1 MAEVPVRFTASTPL
15 PRREQIPALWDEFGM
30 LDNIRAH
37 SRVVSAVA
45 LLVTDWL
52 AEAGIRLNREAVHAG
67 ALLHDIAKTPCLG
80 QKCRHDDEG
89 GRIMQ
94 ELGYPELAY
103 LVRLHVV
110 LPPEHPLDETM
121 VVNYADKRVTHDQ
134 LCTLGQRY
142 AYIAQRYGRGDP
154 EHRRAHRPAAWRG
167 PARRRPRFFSHIDHG
182 RTPAEVHPALAVELL

>member
-1 MAEVPVRFTASTPL
+1 MAENPARFTAQTPL
-15 PRREQIPALWDEFGM
+15 PSSGRIQELWDEFAM
-30 LDNIRAH
+30 LDNIREH
-37 SRVVSAVA
+37 SRVVSGVA

-52 AEAGIRLNREAVHAG
+52 AESGLELNRAAVHAG

-89 GRIMQ
+89 ARILD
-94 ELGYPELAY
+94 ELGFPELAY
-103 LVRLHVV
+103 LVKLHVV

-142 AYIAQRYGRGDP
+142 AYITQRYGRGDP
-154 EHRRAHRPAAWRG
+154 ALEARIGRGLERARQVEAEI
-167 PARRRPRFFSHIDHG
+167 FSHINHG
-182 RTPAEVHPALAVELL
+182 RTPADVPKHWQEKL

>member
-1 MAEVPVRFTASTPL
+1 MAESPVRFTPATPL
-15 PRREQIPALWDEFGM
+15 PRPEQIPGLWDEFGM
-30 LDNIRAH
+30 LDNIREH
-37 SRVVSAVA
+37 SRVVSGVA

-52 AEAGIRLNREAVHAG
+52 AESGLELNRDAVRAG

-89 GRIMQ
+89 ARIMQ

-103 LVRLHVV
+103 LVKLHVV

-142 AYIAQRYGRGDP
+142 DYIAQRYGRGDP
-154 EHRRAHRPAAWRG
+154 ALEARIGKGLERARQVETEIFG
-167 PARRRPRFFSHIDHG
+167 HINSG
-182 RTPAEVHPALAVELL
+182 RTPAEVPLHWREKL

>member
-1 MAEVPVRFTASTPL
+1 MAESPARFTPETPL
-15 PRREQIPALWDEFGM
+15 PSPRRIAQLWEDFAM
-30 LDNIRAH
+30 LDNIREH
-37 SRVVSAVA
+37 SRVVSGVA

-52 AEAGIRLNREAVHAG
+52 AESGVVLNREAVKAG

-89 GRIMQ
+89 ARILG

-103 LVRLHVV
+103 LVKLHVV

-142 AYIAQRYGRGDP
+142 AYITQRYGRGDP
-154 EHRRAHRPAAWRG
+154 ALEARIGTGLERARQVEAEI
-167 PARRRPRFFSHIDHG
+167 FSHIDQG
-182 RTPAEVHPALAVELL
+182 RGPADVSKHWQEKL